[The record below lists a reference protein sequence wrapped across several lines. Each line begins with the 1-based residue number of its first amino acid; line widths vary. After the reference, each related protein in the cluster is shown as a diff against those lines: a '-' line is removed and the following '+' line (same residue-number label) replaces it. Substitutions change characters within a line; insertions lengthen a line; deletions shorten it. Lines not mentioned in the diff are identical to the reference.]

1 MIMGLYLRY
10 KKQAII
16 WMHPQTNQYSVKD
29 LYKYQIIKMPINQS
43 KKDIK

>member
-16 WMHPQTNQYSVKD
+16 RMYPKTIQYSVKD
-29 LYKYQIIKMPINQS
+29 LYKYQIVNMPINQS